1 MTTTAQRVARM
12 VGIAAVLLVAG
23 LAAGGGVEAQDKMTF
38 AEAQKVN
45 AQALRQYLWQSRTEI
60 KVKGESKKVK
70 LEQVRYD
77 VDGKLQKTPLGGTS
91 DAAPAQQ
98 PSGGRRGGR
107 LKERVVE
114 NKKEEF
120 GKEMQD
126 LGALVTS
133 YAHMPPDKTQAFAKS
148 ATVTKGS
155 GDTAGLIQLQGTNV
169 MQPGDAVTI
178 WADPASQAMRRVEI
192 QTALE
197 KNPVTMQATFG
208 PVQTGG
214 PTGLLKAVLTYPE
227 RKIELTVENFG
238 HQRVAK

>member
-1 MTTTAQRVARM
+1 MF
-12 VGIAAVLLVAG
+12 GIAAVLLVAG
-23 LAAGGGVEAQDKMTF
+23 LAAGVAVEAQDKMTF

-45 AQALRQYLWQSRTEI
+45 AQALQQYMWQSRTEI

-77 VDGKLQKTPLGGTS
+77 VDGKVQKTPIGGTP
-91 DAAPAQQ
+91 DAAPAQ

-120 GKEMQD
+120 AEEMQD

-133 YAHMPPDKTQAFAKS
+133 YAHMPPDKAQAFAKS

-169 MQPGDAVTI
+169 IQPGDAVTV
-178 WADPASQAMRRVEI
+178 WADPQSQAMRRVEI

-197 KNPVTMQATFG
+197 KNPVTVQATFG
-208 PVQTGG
+208 PVSTGG
-214 PTGLLKAVLTYPE
+214 PTGMLKAVLTYPE
-227 RKIELTVENFG
+227 RKIELTVENFD